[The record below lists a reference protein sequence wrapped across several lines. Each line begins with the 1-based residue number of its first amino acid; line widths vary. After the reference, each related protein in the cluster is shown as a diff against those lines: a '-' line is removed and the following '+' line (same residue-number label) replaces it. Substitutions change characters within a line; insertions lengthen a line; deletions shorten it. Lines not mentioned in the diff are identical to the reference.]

1 MRRAAAAWVL
11 AWGLAGA
18 EAPAQGV
25 VQDDFEAGTFSAGWN
40 VTTGIATGSGA
51 VGTARYAIVPSYTN
65 VAGRQLGARFDAVAA
80 SGATAFE
87 VDAYLR
93 VSNTTDR
100 QFNLMVSTDAGAISS
115 SGAAIN
121 LRHQSN
127 AWWVFSG
134 TWQPVAGLP
143 GVAAGPWYRL
153 RVTGTNWGVPSA
165 SYAVQLS
172 DAGGTNFTSA
182 ANGLTAYQSASPTG
196 SPARFFV
203 FTTQFGNNPGFD
215 VDQVQAAVLSVPAPP
230 TPDAV
235 LNISG
240 TYPHLTV
247 FSAEGEI
254 GMGAVA
260 PWADRLWFVTYP
272 PHVAGAGTD
281 KLWTLDTNLTLV
293 ARPES
298 VGGTHANRMIHRETQ
313 QLSIGPYLVDAT
325 GGVRVI
331 PRAALPG
338 RLTATARHP
347 TDPTNQILIATMEEG
362 FYAVDV
368 NTLAVTTLKADAQ
381 TQTSGAGLLLAGN
394 HGKGCY
400 TGQGRV
406 LYANNGEPVWAVG
419 SDLGGFSLP
428 AGLLTENTGTDF
440 SNGWSTLER
449 KNFTEIT
456 GPGGIYGATN
466 DADAIW
472 ALGWDKRS
480 VLLKLLDGGAWSTF
494 RLPKGSYTHD
504 SFQGWYTEWPRIREV
519 QPGTLLMHMHGLFY
533 TFPKT
538 FRAAQTTGIT
548 PLCTYLKMPVDYCG
562 WNGQIVMGRDDA
574 STTGGNIWAGQSH
587 SAPWFGQLSDL
598 EQWGAP
604 AGFGGPWK
612 DDAVTNG
619 VPGEPFFVAGFE
631 RRVLHLSHGMTGAVS
646 FTLAADLTGAGGW
659 SNVATISVS
668 SNRYAWYVLPAGLAA
683 DWVRLTPAADA
694 TNVTAYFHLSN
705 PPTQPDPALFV
716 GLVSART
723 NAAASAGI
731 LRPRS
736 GNARFLEFAASRL
749 DGAGA
754 VVGTGYYEIG
764 GPFDLIVTNNPAA
777 EATLRGA
784 YSLSNANFAVD
795 AASVVYTEGTNRFR
809 LPKTLPAYDAAFSVG
824 WPRGVREVV
833 TERSLLNAHGTF
845 YELPAAGSGGFRRI
859 RPVATHR
866 KRISDFASWRGLFVM
881 AGVADGATNDGH
893 VFRSADGQVALWYG
907 GVDDLWRMGVPEGT
921 GGPWRNTVVTN
932 GVPSDP
938 YLMLGYERKELTL
951 SHGVGGPVT
960 FTLEVDVAAD
970 NRWSEYARFTV
981 AAGQTLTHLFPE
993 GYAAHWVRL
1002 KSDTTAAV
1010 TAQFDYTAAAP
1021 GVAGLARGGVG
1032 DAEVTVRGLAGQS
1045 YTLWATTN
1053 LWAPRDQWQ
1062 AVTSGVLTA
1071 ASGLAVD
1078 PAPGGPGPRF
1088 YAVTVP

>member
-1 MRRAAAAWVL
+1 MKRAGMFAVL
-11 AWGLAGA
+11 VGGLM
-18 EAPAQGV
+18 APCAPGQVV
-25 VQDDFEAGTFSAGWN
+25 VQDDFESGAFSPGWN
-40 VTTGIATGSGA
+40 VTTGIATGTGA
-51 VGTARYAIVPSYTN
+51 AGTARYAGVPSYTN
-65 VAGRQLGARFDAVAA
+65 VSGRQLGARFDAVAA

-87 VDAYLR
+87 IDTYLR
-93 VSNTTDR
+93 VSNTTER
-100 QFNLMVSTDAGAISS
+100 QFNLMVSTSPDPLSS
-115 SGAAIN
+115 SGASIN
-121 LRHQSN
+121 LQHRTN
-127 AWWVFSG
+127 
-134 TWQPVAGLP
+134 TWQVFNGAWQPLP
-143 GVAAGPWYRL
+143 ALPPVAAGVWYRL
-153 RVTGTNWGVPSA
+153 RVTGTNWGVPAA
-165 SYAVQLS
+165 SYSIELS
-172 DAGGTNFTSA
+172 AAGGTNFTSA
-182 ANGLTAYQSASPTG
+182 VTGLTAYQTASPTN
-196 SPARFFV
+196 SPARYFV
-203 FTTQFGNNPGFD
+203 FTTQFGNNPGFE
-215 VDQVQAAVLSVPAPP
+215 VDQVQAAVTSIPAAPP
-230 TPDAV
+230 PDAV

-254 GMGAVA
+254 GMGAVV

-272 PHVAGAGTD
+272 PHVADAGTD
-281 KLWTLDTNLTLV
+281 KLWTIDTNLTLV

-325 GGVRVI
+325 GAVRVI
-331 PRAALPG
+331 PRATLPG

-347 TDPTNQILIATMEEG
+347 TSPTNQILIATMEEG

-406 LYANNGEPVWAVG
+406 LYANNGETSWAVG
-419 SDLGGFSLP
+419 SDLGGFNLP
-428 AGLLTENTGTDF
+428 AGLLTENTGSDF

-466 DADAIW
+466 DADVIW

-480 VLLKLLDGGAWSTF
+480 VLLKLLDGGVWSTF

-533 TFPKT
+533 TFPKG
-538 FRAAQTTGIT
+538 FRAAQTAGIT

-562 WNGQIVMGRDDA
+562 WNGGIVMGRDDA

-587 SAPWFGQLSDL
+587 SAPWFGLLSDL

-604 AGFGGPWK
+604 TGFGGPWK

-631 RRVLHLSHGMTGAVS
+631 RRVLHLSHGMTGAVD

-659 SNVATISVS
+659 SNVATLTVT
-668 SNRYAWYVLPAGLAA
+668 SNRYAWYVLPAELAA
-683 DWVRLTPAADA
+683 SWVRLTPDADA

-705 PPTQPDPALFV
+705 PPTQPTPGLFA
-716 GLVSART
+716 GLVSAAT
-723 NAAASAGI
+723 NVAASAGI

-736 GNARFLEFAASRL
+736 GNARYLEFAASRL
-749 DGAGA
+749 NGAGA
-754 VVGTGYYEIG
+754 VAGTGYYEIG
-764 GPFDLIVTNNPAA
+764 GPFDLIATNNPAA
-777 EATLRGA
+777 EATLRGT
-784 YSLSNANFAVD
+784 YSLSNASFAVD

-809 LPKTLPAYDAAFSVG
+809 LPKTLPAYDAAFAVG

-866 KRISDFASWRGLFVM
+866 KRISDFVSWRGLFVM

-893 VFRSADGQVALWYG
+893 VFRSADGQVALWHG

-921 GGPWRNTVVTN
+921 GGPWRDTVVTN

-951 SHGVGGPVT
+951 SHAAGGPVT
-960 FTLEVDVAAD
+960 FMVEVDVAAD

-981 AAGQTLTHLFPE
+981 AAGQTLTHLFPV
-993 GYAAHWVRL
+993 GYAAHWVRV
-1002 KSDTTAAV
+1002 KSDATTVAS
-1010 TAQFDYTAAAP
+1010 AQFNYTVGPPELRAINRAGA
-1021 GVAGLARGGVG
+1021 AGLQVALSGTAGHPY
-1032 DAEVTVRGLAGQS
+1032 TVWMTDDLLAPPGAWTVVS
-1045 YTLWATTN
+1045 N
-1053 LWAPRDQWQ
+1053 
-1062 AVTSGVLTA
+1062 GVLDSA
-1071 ASGLAVD
+1071 ASVVVD
-1078 PAPGGPGPRF
+1078 SAAGGATSRF